1 MGRCVDLVDH
11 LDRVRAEAHL
21 ALGCPAVGGVG
32 EIAAKAAE
40 GDLVAAHRRSAA
52 VADRTQVGEVLVGQL
67 WRPLPGE
74 GTGVVAERLHLP
86 HPVVDR
92 GRSEVP
98 RQHLV
103 APSLEHRLE
112 DLRFRMQERHT
123 LDQHQTCDNLWR
135 STVMTPQNRLLIT
148 RIDCE
153 TIASDASH
161 RETCRS
167 LCRGRTIPTRDFP
180 IR

>member
-1 MGRCVDLVDH
+1 MGRRVDLVDH
-11 LDRVRAEAHL
+11 LHRVRAEAHL

-123 LDQHQTCDNLWR
+123 LDQHQTGDNLWR
-135 STVMTPQNRLLIT
+135 STIMTPQNRLLMT

-153 TIASDASH
+153 TIASDASY
-161 RETCRS
+161 RGTCRS
-167 LCRGRTIPTRDFP
+167 SCRGRTIPTRGFP